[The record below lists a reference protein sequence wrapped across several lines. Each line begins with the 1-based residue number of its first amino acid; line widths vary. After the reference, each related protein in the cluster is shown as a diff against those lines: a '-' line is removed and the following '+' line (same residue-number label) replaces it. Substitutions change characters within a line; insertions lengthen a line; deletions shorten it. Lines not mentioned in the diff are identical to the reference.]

1 MTTVAVE
8 GNRRVGNM
16 TDTETE
22 QCVLDIKSWFERKS
36 NVDLAAASSA
46 GNKTCNLLFVCTI
59 L

>member
-36 NVDLAAASSA
+36 TVELREASSA
-46 GNKTCNLLFVCTI
+46 GNDVQ
-59 L
+59 